1 MPLKLYAAASD
12 YKTKKVLIAAQYV
25 GMEVSCPEQGKAE
38 GKIPV
43 LETEKGCI
51 FTSGA
56 IARYVA
62 RISRPVGLYGQ
73 NLLEGGMI
81 DSWIEFCTHELEV
94 PLCTWVLP
102 MMGKY
107 PEVPE
112 ATACAKEDVKRA
124 LTVLNNHLL
133 HNTFMVALRV
143 AEFQGSGVLDWTSHG
158 DRSW

>member
-25 GMEVSCPEQGKAE
+25 GMEVSCPEQGKAIE

-73 NLLEGGMI
+73 NLLEALNWDASGPCSIFGTSCMI
-81 DSWIEFCTHELEV
+81 PDPDGRAHFQKQIVAGSSGTALHLGPPDDGQV
-94 PLCTWVLP
+94 SRSAGSHSLP
-102 MMGKY
+102 E
-107 PEVPE
+107 P
-112 ATACAKEDVKRA
+112 
-124 LTVLNNHLL
+124 
-133 HNTFMVALRV
+133 
-143 AEFQGSGVLDWTSHG
+143 
-158 DRSW
+158 

>member
-81 DSWIEFCTHELEV
+81 DSWIEFCTHELEAGLSPFGALFPQAV
-94 PLCTWVLP
+94 CRGTSLHLGPPGIAGELAAVDQ
-102 MMGKY
+102 
-107 PEVPE
+107 EV
-112 ATACAKEDVKRA
+112 
-124 LTVLNNHLL
+124 
-133 HNTFMVALRV
+133 F
-143 AEFQGSGVLDWTSHG
+143 
-158 DRSW
+158 

>member
-56 IARYVA
+56 IAR
-62 RISRPVGLYGQ
+62 ISRPVGLYGQ
-73 NLLEGGMI
+73 NLLEAVSSDARRWGQ
-81 DSWIEFCTHELEV
+81 
-94 PLCTWVLP
+94 
-102 MMGKY
+102 
-107 PEVPE
+107 
-112 ATACAKEDVKRA
+112 
-124 LTVLNNHLL
+124 LL
-133 HNTFMVALRV
+133 AILR
-143 AEFQGSGVLDWTSHG
+143 LRD
-158 DRSW
+158 